1 MKAKT
6 ALDDSL
12 ERDTPMTATYLGVLL
27 VEAVILGALWVLG
40 RLFS

>member
-6 ALDDSL
+6 ALDDPL